1 VKKSCQAKPACRS
14 TREALCCLPS
24 SLATPPCRKERQA
37 PRCRR
42 SQRAQQPRREAER
55 SARRASV
62 ACQEQLVRD
71 GLGKQ
76 QAASCLGVS
85 PRTLRHWRRREKNDG
100 LAAAPRGRPPATCDV
115 ATRNEII
122 GFLHHVTGPAIGVP
136 ALQALFHEV
145 PTVILEDLLT
155 RYRRVWRRRY
165 QNKGFRLT
173 WHVGGAVWAMDFS
186 EAPYLID
193 GVCQYLFA
201 VRDLAS
207 HYQIAWIPVP
217 DLRAET
223 VLPLLAQL
231 FEEHGTPLVL
241 KSDNGS
247 AFIAELLTDFLAAE
261 QVSQLFSPPR
271 RPQYN
276 GALERSN
283 GVLKTY
289 TGLHAIRDGH
299 PFRWTSDDL
308 EHARQLANT
317 ISRPWGR
324 HGPTPEETWQVRERI
339 TAEQRGEFAGLVQEQ
354 LPLAAED
361 LGLPPVASLSSDLYR
376 MATRM
381 AIERALTQSG
391 HLTMKRPR
399 RRKRRRKPKTTGE
412 AKPSLKTAT
421 SQDVPPPPASEPSAL
436 QPQPEH
442 RGPSAPVATNAP
454 MCQNA
459 PTRPAHPVLETP
471 RQPQPEKDAAAPLAR
486 SLERVT
492 MQAGR
497 DVPFGD
503 SKDVQTR
510 GSPPSERTIQT
521 WMRRLNTLLDLAKKT
536 ANYSGV

>member
-1 VKKSCQAKPACRS
+1 
-14 TREALCCLPS
+14 
-24 SLATPPCRKERQA
+24 
-37 PRCRR
+37 
-42 SQRAQQPRREAER
+42 
-55 SARRASV
+55 
-62 ACQEQLVRD
+62 
-71 GLGKQ
+71 
-76 QAASCLGVS
+76 
-85 PRTLRHWRRREKNDG
+85 
-100 LAAAPRGRPPATCDV
+100 V

-145 PTVILEDLLT
+145 PAVLLEDLLT

-173 WHVGGAVWAMDFS
+173 WHVSGAVWAMDFS

-223 VLPLLAQL
+223 VLPLLEQL
-231 FEEHGTPLVL
+231 FEEHGAPLVL

-247 AFIAELLTDFLAAE
+247 AFIAELLIDFLAAE

-289 TGLHAIRDGH
+289 TGLHAIREGH

-317 ISRPWGR
+317 ISRPWGGTGR
-324 HGPTPEETWQVRERI
+324 TPAETWQARERI
-339 TAEQRGEFAGLVQEQ
+339 TAEQRGEFAEFVQEQ
-354 LPLAAED
+354 LPRAAED
-361 LGLPPVASLSSDLYR
+361 LGLPPVASLSGDLYR

-399 RRKRRRKPKTTGE
+399 RRKRRRKPKTTGA
-412 AKPSLKTAT
+412 AKPSSKTAT
-421 SQDVPPPPASEPSAL
+421 PQNVPPPPASEPSAEQP

-442 RGPSAPVATNAP
+442 GAPSPPVATNVP
-454 MCQNA
+454 RCQNA
-459 PTRPAHPVLETP
+459 PTRPAHPVLGAT
-471 RQPQPEKDAAAPLAR
+471 RQPQRKKDAAAPLAR
-486 SLERVT
+486 SPERVT
-492 MQAGR
+492 MQADR

-521 WMRRLNTLLDLAKKT
+521 WLRRLNTLLDLAKKA
-536 ANYSGV
+536 ANYSGA

>member
-1 VKKSCQAKPACRS
+1 
-14 TREALCCLPS
+14 
-24 SLATPPCRKERQA
+24 
-37 PRCRR
+37 
-42 SQRAQQPRREAER
+42 
-55 SARRASV
+55 
-62 ACQEQLVRD
+62 
-71 GLGKQ
+71 
-76 QAASCLGVS
+76 
-85 PRTLRHWRRREKNDG
+85 
-100 LAAAPRGRPPATCDV
+100 
-115 ATRNEII
+115 
-122 GFLHHVTGPAIGVP
+122 
-136 ALQALFHEV
+136 
-145 PTVILEDLLT
+145 
-155 RYRRVWRRRY
+155 
-165 QNKGFRLT
+165 
-173 WHVGGAVWAMDFS
+173 
-186 EAPYLID
+186 
-193 GVCQYLFA
+193 
-201 VRDLAS
+201 
-207 HYQIAWIPVP
+207 VP

-223 VLPLLAQL
+223 VLPLLRQL
-231 FEEHGTPLVL
+231 FEEHGAPLVL

-247 AFIAELLTDFLAAE
+247 AFIAELLTDFLGAE

-324 HGPTPEETWQVRERI
+324 HGPTPEETWQARERI

-354 LPLAAED
+354 LPRAAED
-361 LGLPPVASLSSDLYR
+361 LGLPPVASLSGAPYR

-399 RRKRRRKPKTTGE
+399 RRKRRRKPKTTGA
-412 AKPSLKTAT
+412 AKPSSKTSTAQT
-421 SQDVPPPPASEPSAL
+421 APSPPASEPSAP
-436 QPQPEH
+436 QPQPDH
-442 RGPSAPVATNAP
+442 REPSPPVATNVP
-454 MCQNA
+454 MCRNA
-459 PTRPAHPVLETP
+459 PPRPPRHVLGTSL
-471 RQPQPEKDAAAPLAR
+471 QPQPEKDSVSLLAR

-492 MQAGR
+492 MPTGK
-497 DVPFGD
+497 DVPLDD

-521 WMRRLNTLLDLAKKT
+521 WMRRLNTLLDLVTKA